1 MIPKIDEINL
11 LAAFMAQNFK
21 EPMDNVKVVFS
32 LSEREMKK
40 MNEELFYKTGNS
52 GKEPDESDEI
62 LVNGPNGLT
71 FVFEK
76 KTPDK

>member
-1 MIPKIDEINL
+1 MVPKIDELNL
-11 LAAFMAQNFK
+11 LAAFMSQNFK

-32 LSEREMKK
+32 LSETELKK

-52 GKEPDESDEI
+52 GKEPEISDEI
-62 LVNGPNGLT
+62 LVNGPNGLV

-76 KTPDK
+76 KTPDE